1 MKTDPF
7 LWSPVPS
14 PEAEATEEEKEQVI
28 RSVRETLLPLAE
40 APYREFQASLLPAL
54 PRQAILGV
62 RTPALR
68 RLAKTLRG
76 TREATV
82 FLSCLPHG
90 CFEENQL
97 HAFLLEQVQD
107 RRTVFA
113 ALEAFLPYV
122 DNWATCDQMNP
133 PVLGQ
138 DLPELYAHC
147 IRWLHGDTVYTVRY
161 GVVTLMRY
169 FLGASHPGDA
179 FPCDDLTAEVLA
191 QAADVVCNGPLKQA
205 YYVQMAV
212 AWLFATALSFR
223 WERTLSFLR
232 INPLPPAVLK
242 MTLRKAQD
250 SYRIPPE
257 RKAQLRIF
265 R

>member
-1 MKTDPF
+1 MKADPS
-7 LWSPVPS
+7 LWIPVPS
-14 PEAEATEEEKEQVI
+14 PEATEAEKEQVI
-28 RSVRETLLPLAE
+28 RSVRARLLPLAE
-40 APYREFQASLLPAL
+40 APYRAFQASLLPTL
-54 PRQAILGV
+54 PRQTILGV

-68 RLAKTLRG
+68 RLARTLGG

-90 CFEENQL
+90 YFEENQL
-97 HAFLLEQVQD
+97 HAFLLERVKD
-107 RRTVFA
+107 RQAVFA

-133 PVLGQ
+133 PILGQ

-169 FLGASHPGDA
+169 FLGAANPGGA
-179 FPCDDLTAEVLA
+179 FPCDDLMPEVLA
-191 QAADVVCNGPLKQA
+191 QAADVVCNGPLKEE

-212 AWLFATALSFR
+212 AWLFATALTFH
-223 WERTLSFLR
+223 WEDTLSFLLSD
-232 INPLPPAVLK
+232 PLPPAVLK
-242 MTLRKAQD
+242 MTLRKARD

-265 R
+265 G